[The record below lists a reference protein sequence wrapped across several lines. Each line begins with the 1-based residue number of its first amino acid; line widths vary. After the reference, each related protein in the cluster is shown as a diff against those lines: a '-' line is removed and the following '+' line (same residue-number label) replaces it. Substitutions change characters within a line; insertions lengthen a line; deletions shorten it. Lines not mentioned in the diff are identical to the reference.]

1 MMGKSHLIISTGV
14 TLSVLGIAGQQITV
28 LVVAVTAIS
37 ALLPDIDEPNSLIVS
52 RALPTRFIRYVQLAL
67 IGLGVFLYFFGA
79 AYTPWNAILAV
90 LVGVVSFM
98 PTRTLRNVMMVLIG
112 AGLILYG
119 HTFIPWNYIIGSLVI
134 LCALLP
140 HRGLTHT
147 VYGVVGWTVL
157 LYFSTFGYDHTIWI
171 AGGITVLA
179 PLACRFLNQSWH
191 SANSTFGMALKTEPN
206 EHRYSSCTVCRK
218 RIYITY
224 HCSRLY
230 RFLSLWYGIKIFEGI

>member
-28 LVVAVTAIS
+28 PVVVVTAIS

-171 AGGITVLA
+171 AGGLSYLLHLLADSLTNHGIRPIPPLEWRLKLNLMSTGTRMGSVVESGFILLTIALVYIVFFRYGTV
-179 PLACRFLNQSWH
+179 
-191 SANSTFGMALKTEPN
+191 
-206 EHRYSSCTVCRK
+206 
-218 RIYITY
+218 
-224 HCSRLY
+224 
-230 RFLSLWYGIKIFEGI
+230 